1 MSLRTRGN
9 SGMTGSLMR
18 PPSSSIGGRLRLS
31 GRGSDSADLQELV
44 GEEERS
50 DQEVEQVLE
59 KRGTVLLVHRVADRL
74 EDPSREERGDAG
86 TPVSQGPGPEV
97 EDPEDGEHYAG
108 ESHVQSGV
116 IEHDP
121 RNQQLRDVRRSH
133 PEG

>member
-1 MSLRTRGN
+1 
-9 SGMTGSLMR
+9 MR

-50 DQEVEQVLE
+50 DQEMEQVLE

-86 TPVSQGPGPEV
+86 APVSK
-97 EDPEDGEHYAG
+97 ARA
-108 ESHVQSGV
+108 
-116 IEHDP
+116 P
-121 RNQQLRDVRRSH
+121 RSRIPKMASITPARATSRVA
-133 PEG
+133 